1 MCNNGWGGFPRG
13 PTIGAWDPE
22 TLRHQVSNLGA
33 WPHLLHWEGCTEPV
47 LLSSAPRPPSA
58 PWLGC
63 WLGGGAVLAAF
74 LCPRCTGVRG
84 FWTGLETDH
93 RKFQAPATLTLDCL
107 GNQLRVWAS
116 VRNTDLNLKVT
127 VFGRWDWV
135 TVLTW
140 NVFLVNTALKTGQWS
155 GWRVS
160 SVG

>member
-63 WLGGGAVLAAF
+63 WLGGGGVSGFSLSSVHWSEGVLDWPWNWPQKVPGS
-74 LCPRCTGVRG
+74 CHTNPRLLRKSVTCVGKCKKY
-84 FWTGLETDH
+84 GLE
-93 RKFQAPATLTLDCL
+93 FESYGIWEMGLGDCSYL
-107 GNQLRVWAS
+107 KCVFSKYCFKNWS
-116 VRNTDLNLKVT
+116 V
-127 VFGRWDWV
+127 
-135 TVLTW
+135 
-140 NVFLVNTALKTGQWS
+140 
-155 GWRVS
+155 
-160 SVG
+160 VGVAG